1 MATKK
6 ELATAYILARDRI
19 LKETGKKAFQHAA
32 ILDAIF
38 EQTGVKHG
46 KDLYGYLLAY
56 GRAQSL
62 EVGNRTIRT
71 YTLDKALK
79 VAQARASVQPV
90 LISMNSNIRYW
101 GDPNE

>member
-19 LKETGKKAFQHAA
+19 LRDTGKKAFQHSA
-32 ILDAIF
+32 ILNAIF

-46 KDLYGYLLAY
+46 KDIYGYLLAY

-62 EVGNRTIRT
+62 EAGNRTIKT
-71 YTLDKALK
+71 YALDRQLQL
-79 VAQARASVQPV
+79 AQARASVQPV

-101 GDPNE
+101 GEPNE

>member
-19 LKETGKKAFQHAA
+19 LRETGKKAFQHSA
-32 ILDAIF
+32 ILNAIF

-46 KDLYGYLLAY
+46 KDIYGYLLAY

-62 EVGNRTIRT
+62 EADVRVIKP
-71 YTLDKALK
+71 YTLDRQLQL
-79 VAQARASVQPV
+79 AQARASVQPV
-90 LISMNSNIRYW
+90 LISMNSHIRYW
-101 GDPNE
+101 GEPNE

>member
-19 LKETGKKAFQHAA
+19 LRDTGKNTFKHVV
-32 ILDAIF
+32 ILNAIF

-46 KDLYGYLLAY
+46 KDVYGYLLDY

-62 EVGNRTIRT
+62 EVANRTIKA
-71 YTLDKALK
+71 YALDRQLQ

-90 LISMNSNIRYW
+90 LISMNSNIRFW

>member
-19 LKETGKKAFQHAA
+19 LRDTGKKAFQHAA
-32 ILDAIF
+32 ILDTIF

-62 EVGNRTIRT
+62 EVANKSTKT
-71 YTLDKALK
+71 YALDRELK

-101 GDPNE
+101 GEPNA

>member
-19 LKETGKKAFQHAA
+19 LRDTGKKAFQHTA

-46 KDLYGYLLAY
+46 KDVYGYLLTYAREQPPEV
-56 GRAQSL
+56 RAQH
-62 EVGNRTIRT
+62 NRMYAHDNAMRR
-71 YTLDKALK
+71 
-79 VAQARASVQPV
+79 AQARASVQPT

-101 GDPNE
+101 GEPNE

>member
-19 LKETGKKAFQHAA
+19 LRDTGKKAFQHAA

-38 EQTGVKHG
+38 EQTGVTHG
-46 KDLYGYLLAY
+46 KDLYGYLLGY

-62 EVGNRTIRT
+62 EVGNRNIRA
-71 YTLDKALK
+71 YTLDRQLQ

-101 GDPNE
+101 GEPNE